1 MVRADIFK
9 VDDAKCKEI
18 VRIERAYITGE
29 LTFDQARQELLSR
42 FDSVS
47 PEEFAYGE
55 QQLKEEGVDDQEMHE
70 RMDDILRLFDG
81 ILKDRSMENLPE
93 GHPIRTFMAENEVME
108 KVVSRMEELLG
119 KKKFIKNEWLEVYE
133 KLLLY
138 QRHFA
143 RKHNQLFPFL
153 EEKGFD
159 RPTVIMWSFD
169 DAVRNAINKGKRFL
183 DSDDEAQFL
192 ALQPEVID
200 KLKDIMLKENT
211 ILYPTSLK
219 LLTEREFRQMRI
231 GEEEAGFANIDAPT
245 GFMPLE
251 RQEEAAAV
259 AEEVP
264 AEGFMNEFNT
274 LLQKYKVGRTAEEIL
289 DVANGRLTLEQINLI
304 YRHMPMDLTFTDE
317 NDIVKFYTDTKERIF
332 DRSAGIIGRVLQN
345 CHPREVRPIVN
356 KVVETLRSGE
366 KDKIQF
372 TLKKKGRIVH
382 VEYIGVHDEKG
393 NFRGVLETM
402 QDVTPFARDGESV
415 AAEKRGQEPPQRP
428 EHHAKVPAAGE
439 GIAEKGK
446 AHELTTSITMA
457 GLFDKYPYLKEFFV
471 SLSPA
476 YAKLKN
482 PVVFAAMGRIA
493 TLAMAAQRGGF
504 EPDELLARIKE
515 EIEKHENR

>member
-18 VRIERAYITGE
+18 VRIKRAYITGE
-29 LTFDQARQELLSR
+29 LTFDQARQELLSH

-439 GIAEKGK
+439 GVAEKGK

-504 EPDELLARIKE
+504 EPDELLVRIKE